1 MTGERG
7 GKATKRGEVRNG
19 RERRERGLTAEEAK
33 EYEERRKE
41 RTDEEKAKRRCR
53 GKDLG
58 LRRDGEGRKG
68 IYDRQDN

>member
-19 RERRERGLTAEEAK
+19 RERRERG
-33 EYEERRKE
+33 ERGLRRQENTRKE